1 MTVKKFLFDL
11 GNVFFDWNPERILK
25 PIFNDDERMNFFINN
40 ISFPLLDT
48 RCDAGITIEV
58 AVNDAI
64 KKFPEFEKEIKL
76 YYPNHGNMVGSF
88 FQKTVDVFYKIK
100 ELNYPCFV
108 LSNWSA
114 ETYEG
119 MEETYPFLKDF
130 DGKIISGRDFLIKPD
145 PAIYELA
152 ISRFDLIPQETL
164 FIDDRLDNI
173 EAAQKLNFQI
183 IHLTNPSLIKE
194 LIDPYIGLQENL

>member
-1 MTVKKFLFDL
+1 MAVKKFLFDL

-58 AVNDAI
+58 AVNDAV
-64 KKFPEFEKEIKL
+64 KKFPDFEKEIKL
-76 YYPNHGNMVGSF
+76 YYPNHGNMVGGF
-88 FQKTVDVFYKIK
+88 FQKTVDIFYKVK
-100 ELNYPCFV
+100 NLNYPCYV

-152 ISRFDLIPQETL
+152 ISRFDLVPQETL

-173 EAAQKLNFQI
+173 EAAQKLNFQT
-183 IHLTNPSLIKE
+183 IHLTDPSLIQE
-194 LIDPYIGLQENL
+194 LIEPYIS

>member
-1 MTVKKFLFDL
+1 MIVKKFLFDL

-64 KKFPEFEKEIKL
+64 KKFPEFEKEIKF
-76 YYPNHGNMVGSF
+76 YYPNHGNMVGGF

-173 EAAQKLNFQI
+173 EAAQKLNFQT
-183 IHLTNPSLIKE
+183 IHLTAPSLIQE
-194 LIDPYIGLQENL
+194 LIDPYIR

>member
-48 RCDAGITIEV
+48 RCDAGVTIEV

-64 KKFPEFEKEIKL
+64 KKFPEFEKEIKF
-76 YYPNHGNMVGSF
+76 YYPNHGNMVGGF

-119 MEETYPFLKDF
+119 MEEKYPFLKDF

-152 ISRFDLIPQETL
+152 ISRFNLIPEETL

-173 EAAQKLNFQI
+173 EAAQNLNFQT
-183 IHLTNPSLIKE
+183 IHLTDPSLIQD
-194 LIDPYIGLQENL
+194 LIDPYIN

>member
-1 MTVKKFLFDL
+1 MAVKKFLFDL

-58 AVNDAI
+58 AVNDAV
-64 KKFPEFEKEIKL
+64 KKFPDFEKEIKL
-76 YYPNHGNMVGSF
+76 YYPNHGNMVGGF
-88 FQKTVDVFYKIK
+88 FQKTVDIFYKVK
-100 ELNYPCFV
+100 NLNYPCYV

-152 ISRFDLIPQETL
+152 ISRFDLVPQETL

-173 EAAQKLNFQI
+173 EAAQKLNFQT
-183 IHLTNPSLIKE
+183 IHLTDPSLIQE
-194 LIDPYIGLQENL
+194 LIEPFIS

>member
-1 MTVKKFLFDL
+1 MIVKKFLFDL

-64 KKFPEFEKEIKL
+64 KKFPEFEKEIKF
-76 YYPNHGNMVGSF
+76 YYPNHGNMVGGF